1 MSLERRPE
9 VHVELRVG
17 FSKAGV
23 SASWLLPL
31 RAECDW
37 RTAVPQW
44 TDFELLHPLR
54 HKVRRQ
60 PLLFADSELGCESP
74 TDPEGIEVDL
84 AD

>member
-31 RAECDW
+31 RVECDW

-44 TDFELLHPLR
+44 TDFEVLRPWRHRRRRRWPRPLI
-54 HKVRRQ
+54 
-60 PLLFADSELGCESP
+60 FADDELGRESP
-74 TDPEGIEVDL
+74 PEED
-84 AD
+84 